1 MKERLKQRERTKEN
15 DKRTKDFSTN
25 NNATIRIEYRKKI
38 ESGTGG
44 GGWGR
49 EERYRDRQ
57 RQTDRQTQI
66 DRQTDTETETD
77 TERQK

>member
-1 MKERLKQRERTKEN
+1 MKERLKERERTKEN

-44 GGWGR
+44 GGWRRRR
-49 EERYRDRQ
+49 EIQ
-57 RQTDRQTQI
+57 R
-66 DRQTDTETETD
+66 
-77 TERQK
+77 